1 MASFEFYVA
10 LRYLLARRKQALI
23 SLNSLITTVGLSV
36 GVMATIVA
44 LALMTGLQQEMRD
57 RILAAQAHLY
67 VWKVGDGGY
76 QDYRAEAVR
85 LAQLPN
91 VIAAAPVMLGRA
103 LATTRRGEAF
113 ITVKGID
120 PELEQHVTEVAASV
134 MSGSLFDLDHVDGP
148 AFGGIVLGKGVAEQL
163 GAYVGDE
170 VLLVTK
176 GGTLSPMGMMLR
188 RRRMKVVGLFSL
200 GLYEFD
206 NSYGFVTLDVARR
219 MHGEQQVEMMELRLD
234 DIYAPRETADAVAS
248 ELGSSYVTMDWT
260 EMNRSL
266 FSALWLE
273 KVAISIAIGLIVVV
287 AALNIVSSLVML
299 VMEKSRD
306 IAILKTMGANRKSIR
321 RIFMLQGLIIGF
333 VGTTVGATCGYALAT
348 MVDRYRLIRLDA
360 WGLDQVYQVT
370 HVPFTIEVV
379 DFILVIVS
387 SLVVCFMAT
396 VYPSRQASR
405 LDPVEA
411 LRYQ

>member
-234 DIYAPRETADAVAS
+234 DIYAPRETSDAVAS

-321 RIFMLQGLIIGF
+321 RIFILQGLIIGF